1 MAKSSPSRPH
11 VVVVGGGFGGVA
23 AVRKLKRAD
32 VDVTLIDRHTYNTF
46 QPLLYQVATASLN
59 PGDVTWFLRAIRA
72 KQKNVRFMK
81 GTVLSMDHVNKT
93 LRLESGLM
101 VSYDHL
107 ILASGVTTNFF
118 GVPGAEEFAM
128 PLYKRSQALA
138 VRDRMFAALENA
150 VINRIDEDLRI
161 VVVGGGATG
170 VETAGAFAELR
181 NNDMPTTYPE
191 LDPKRMHIT
200 LIEMGPHVLAPFH
213 PNLREYAR
221 KALERREV
229 DLRLE
234 TTVKEVRADG
244 VIIAKGDKEEFLQA
258 GIVVWASGVTAH
270 STLGDWNVPQGRG
283 GRIVT
288 GEHWDVEGLKDVYA
302 IGDVAISPDPL
313 PQLAQPAIQAGKH
326 VAKLIDRA
334 QDGKGMKSFKYR
346 DKGTMA
352 TIGRASAIAQ
362 IKGLPRLKGFPAW
375 FIWVALH
382 IATLL
387 GNRNRFATMINLT
400 AKYLAW
406 GSHNAIVGETPLVI
420 ADNPTTVRALE
431 QRYGEGKSR
440 SLAKK
445 ATAAAK
451 KTAKKATPAKPA
463 AVKAAP
469 GKKAPAKATAKK
481 APVKAAAK
489 PAAVKAAAAKKAPT
503 KKAPAKRS

>member
-1 MAKSSPSRPH
+1 MATTTPSKRPH

-81 GTVLSMDHVNKT
+81 GTVLTMDHVNKT
-93 LRLESGLM
+93 VGLESGLT

-107 ILASGVTTNFF
+107 IIAAGVTTNFF

-150 VINRIDEDLRI
+150 VINRLEEDLRI

-191 LDPKRMHIT
+191 LDPKRIHIT
-200 LIEMGPHVLAPFH
+200 LVEMAPHVLGPFH

-221 KALERREV
+221 KALEKRDV
-229 DLRLE
+229 DMRLE
-234 TTVKEVRADG
+234 TTVKEVRRDG
-244 VIIAKGDKEEFLQA
+244 VVIVKGDKEEFLQA

-270 STLGDWNVPQGRG
+270 STLADWNLPQGRG

-288 GEHWDVEGLKDVYA
+288 GADWDVEGLEDVYA
-302 IGDVAISPDPL
+302 IGDVAISPEPL
-313 PQLAQPAIQAGKH
+313 PQLAQPAIQGGKH
-326 VAKLIDRA
+326 VAKLIGRA
-334 QDGKGMKSFKYR
+334 QDGKGMKAFKYR

-375 FIWVALH
+375 IIWVGLH
-382 IATLL
+382 VATLL
-387 GNRNRFATMINLT
+387 GNRNRFATMTNLT
-400 AKYLAW
+400 AKYLTW
-406 GSHNAIVGETPLVI
+406 GSHNAIVGETPLVV
-420 ADNPTTVRALE
+420 ANHPTTVRALE
-431 QRYGEGKSR
+431 QQYGEGKSR
-440 SLAKK
+440 TRPK
-445 ATAAAK
+445 
-451 KTAKKATPAKPA
+451 
-463 AVKAAP
+463 
-469 GKKAPAKATAKK
+469 
-481 APVKAAAK
+481 
-489 PAAVKAAAAKKAPT
+489 KAAAAKKPAAAKKAPAKKAPASAKKAPAKKAPASAKKAPAKKAPAAA